1 MALQQSSCPENS
13 HLAAAVVVAVVV
25 AAAVEI
31 AGYSQNR
38 LWSFVGQLDF
48 EILEAQNP

>member
-1 MALQQSSCPENS
+1 MALLQQPLSPEKNNL
-13 HLAAAVVVAVVV
+13 LAAVVAVVV
-25 AAAVEI
+25 VAAVEI
-31 AGYSQNR
+31 AGYSPNR